1 MNMLFQDFI
10 GSYNPQN
17 ADEYRNALKEIVQEI
32 ALYGLSRTDF
42 FKMAAFYGGT
52 ALRLFHGLDRFSED
66 MDFSLAVP
74 EPDFELDKY
83 CLAIRDTLLSF
94 GLDMDVSRKEK
105 KIDTAI
111 QSAFIKGDTLVQ
123 LITIYNKDSNFK
135 AIHSDEKVKIKV
147 EIDVNPPQEATFEY
161 KYGLRPVPYMV
172 RLYDKPSLF
181 AGKLHAVICRNWK
194 NRVKGRDL
202 YDFVWYV
209 KNGTSI
215 NLSHLQK
222 RLEQTGAWKENEEL
236 TITDLQ
242 EILCQR
248 FASIDY
254 EAAKKDVRAFIKND
268 ESLNIWSEDFFKA
281 IASQLKG

>member
-10 GSYNPQN
+10 EMYNPQN

-42 FKMAAFYGGT
+42 FKVAAFYGGT

-281 IASQLKG
+281 LASQLKG

>member
-10 GSYNPQN
+10 EMYNPQN

-42 FKMAAFYGGT
+42 FKVAAFYGGT

-66 MDFSLAVP
+66 MDFSLEVP
-74 EPDFELDKY
+74 EPDFALDKY
-83 CLAIRDTLLSF
+83 CSAIRDTLLSF
-94 GLDMDVSRKEK
+94 GLDMEVSRKEK

-147 EIDVNPPQEATFEY
+147 EIDVNPPQGATFEY
-161 KYGLRPVPYMV
+161 QYGLRPVPYMV

-202 YDFVWYV
+202 YDFVWYI
-209 KNGTSI
+209 KQGTSI
-215 NLSHLQK
+215 NLPHLQS
-222 RLEQTGAWKENEEL
+222 RLEQTGAWKANEEL
-236 TITDLQ
+236 TITSLQ
-242 EILCQR
+242 ELLCQR
-248 FASIDY
+248 FATINY
-254 EAAKKDVRAFIKND
+254 EAAKNDVRAFIKHD
-268 ESLNIWSEDFFKA
+268 ESLHIWSEDFFKA
-281 IASQLKG
+281 MVSRLK